1 MEKFPFGALSD
12 GREVTAYR
20 IVSPS
25 GSQAVLLDYGVTLQ
39 SLLVP
44 DRDGQLV
51 DVVLG
56 YDTAKEY
63 EENGGFFG
71 ASIGRVCN
79 RIGGSCFTLEDVKYD
94 LVPSEGKNQLHGG
107 TQGFDRR
114 FFDVAEVEGG
124 LRFTRLSPDGEEGF
138 PGNLEV
144 AITVTLSAENVL
156 TFAYEAKT
164 DKATAVSLTNHAYYN
179 LGGAGDMLDHELK
192 IYGSNFTPVDVE
204 SIPTGEIAPVAG
216 TPLDFTAGKVVGE
229 DIGANMEQMKLVGG
243 FDHNF
248 VLDSD
253 AEWKPA
259 AELYCPRTGI
269 ACALH
274 TTAPAMQFYS
284 GNFITAKVGKGGAPL
299 APRDGL
305 CLETQIHPDA
315 VNQPGFPSPFIP
327 AGGSYCSRT
336 SYAFTVRG

>member
-20 IVSPS
+20 YRTAS
-25 GSQAVLLDYGVTLQ
+25 GSEFVVLDYGVTLQ
-39 SLLVP
+39 SLRVP
-44 DRDGQLV
+44 DRDGKLV
-51 DVVLG
+51 DVILG
-56 YDTAKEY
+56 YDTALEY
-63 EENGGFFG
+63 EQNGGFFG
-71 ASIGRVCN
+71 ACIGRVCN
-79 RIGGSCFTLEDVKYD
+79 RIGKSSFTLDGVKYD

-114 FFDVAEVEGG
+114 FFDAEEVENG
-124 LRFTRLSPDGEEGF
+124 LRFTRVSPDGEEGF
-138 PGNLEV
+138 PGTVQV
-144 AITVTLSAENVL
+144 AITVTLSDDNVL
-156 TFAYEAKT
+156 AFDYAAET
-164 DKATAVSLTNHAYYN
+164 DKATPVSLTNHAYYN
-179 LGGAGDMLDHELK
+179 LAGAGDMLDHELK
-192 IYGSNFTPVDVE
+192 ICASKFTPVDAE

-216 TPLDFTAGKVVGE
+216 TPLDFTAGKVVGA
-229 DIGANMEQMKLVGG
+229 DIGADMEQMKLVGG

-253 AEWKPA
+253 EAWKPA

-269 ACALH
+269 AMTVE

-299 APRDGL
+299 APRYGL

-315 VNQPGFPSPFIP
+315 VNQPSFPSAFLP
-327 AGGSYCSRT
+327 AGGHYASRT
-336 SYAFTVRG
+336 SYCFTVR

>member
-1 MEKFPFGALSD
+1 MDKFAFGALSD

-20 IVSPS
+20 YRNAS
-25 GSQAVLLDYGVTLQ
+25 GSEFVVLDYGVTLQ

-44 DRDGQLV
+44 GRDGKLV
-51 DVVLG
+51 DVILG

-71 ASIGRVCN
+71 ACIGRVCN
-79 RIGGSCFTLEDVKYD
+79 RIGKSSFTLDGVKYD

-114 FFDVAEVEGG
+114 FFDVAEVENG

-138 PGNLEV
+138 PGNVNV
-144 AITVTLSAENVL
+144 AITVTLSDDNVL

-179 LGGAGDMLDHELK
+179 LAGEGDMLDHELK
-192 IYGSNFTPVDVE
+192 ICASNFTPVDAE

-216 TPLDFTAGKVVGE
+216 TPLDFTAGKIVGT
-229 DIGANMEQMKLVGG
+229 DIGADMEQMKLVGG

-248 VLDSD
+248 VLDD
-253 AEWKPA
+253 KAEWKKA
-259 AELYCPRTGI
+259 AELWCPRTGI
-269 ACALH
+269 AMTVE

-299 APRDGL
+299 APRYGL

-315 VNQPGFPSPFIP
+315 VNQPGFPSAFLP
-327 AGGSYCSRT
+327 AGGRYESRT
-336 SYAFTVRG
+336 SYTFTVR

>member
-1 MEKFPFGALSD
+1 MDKFPYGALSD

-20 IVSPS
+20 IRNAAGCELV
-25 GSQAVLLDYGVTLQ
+25 VLDYGVTLV
-39 SLLVP
+39 SLTMP
-44 DRDGQLV
+44 DRDGKLV
-51 DVVLG
+51 DVILG

-63 EENGGFFG
+63 EQNGGFFG
-71 ASIGRVCN
+71 ACIGRVCN
-79 RIGGSCFTLEDVKYD
+79 RIGKSSFTLDGVKYD

-114 FFDVAEVEGG
+114 FFDVEEVENG
-124 LRFTRLSPDGEEGF
+124 LRFTRVSPDGEEGF
-138 PGNLEV
+138 PGTVNV
-144 AITVTLSAENVL
+144 AITVTLSDDNVL
-156 TFAYEAKT
+156 TFVYEADT
-164 DKATAVSLTNHAYYN
+164 DKATPISLTNHAYYN
-179 LGGAGDMLDHELK
+179 LAGEGDMLDHELK
-192 IYGSNFTPVDVE
+192 IYASNFTPVDPE

-216 TPLDFTAGKVVGE
+216 TPLDFTAGKVVGD
-229 DIGANMEQMKLVGG
+229 DIGADMEQMRLVGG

-269 ACALH
+269 ALSLA

-299 APRDGL
+299 APRYGL

-315 VNQPGFPSPFIP
+315 VNQPGFPSAFVP
-327 AGGSYCSRT
+327 AGGKYYSRT
-336 SYAFTVRG
+336 AYAFSVR